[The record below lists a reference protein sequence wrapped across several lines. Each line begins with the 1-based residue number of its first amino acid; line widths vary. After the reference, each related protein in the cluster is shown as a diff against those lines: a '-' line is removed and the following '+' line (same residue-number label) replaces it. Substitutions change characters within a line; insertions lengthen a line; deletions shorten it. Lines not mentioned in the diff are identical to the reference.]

1 MLAPS
6 HSWKGI
12 PKGDRQE
19 APASVT
25 TSMTSLDS
33 SEVRGKFQPE
43 NELTKS
49 LAGAIFR
56 DGNNDTS
63 GGSRLLTR
71 WINAAL
77 ALKFIS

>member
-1 MLAPS
+1 
-6 HSWKGI
+6 
-12 PKGDRQE
+12 
-19 APASVT
+19 
-25 TSMTSLDS
+25 MTSLDS

-49 LAGAIFR
+49 LAGAIFH

>member
-1 MLAPS
+1 MAPS

-12 PKGDRQE
+12 PKDDRQE

-25 TSMTSLDS
+25 TGMTWLDS
-33 SEVRGKFQPE
+33 SEVRGKYQPE

-56 DGNNDTS
+56 DGNNDAS

>member
-1 MLAPS
+1 MLYARIYSAKPFVEEFS
-6 HSWKGI
+6 
-12 PKGDRQE
+12 KGD
-19 APASVT
+19 ST
-25 TSMTSLDS
+25 GMTWLDS

-49 LAGAIFR
+49 LAGAIFH